1 MDSLRNR
8 VQGSKPSQAKPQAA
22 LWLQLV
28 HWSTLSFEKQ
38 ADMNV
43 NENGKGT
50 FSARVLGP
58 GCPAMVAR
66 PAPGQSLSRSG
77 WNISATSCQPCA
89 TSWSQSDTTGVTV
102 GHTPPTAELRTEA
115 ELPES
120 QQVSA
125 KGQPLNL
132 DVTGDHRMLVIRT
145 STSKRGRTASHG
157 RHN

>member
-1 MDSLRNR
+1 MVRA
-8 VQGSKPSQAKPQAA
+8 PSQRESWGQAVQQWLQGQHLVKASAEVGGTFRQQAA
-22 LWLQLV
+22 SLV
-28 HWSTLSFEKQ
+28 
-38 ADMNV
+38 
-43 NENGKGT
+43 
-50 FSARVLGP
+50 P
-58 GCPAMVAR
+58 PA
-66 PAPGQSLSRSG
+66 G
-77 WNISATSCQPCA
+77 
-89 TSWSQSDTTGVTV
+89 QSDTTGVTV